1 VALVLVVESDPGQ
14 IETLRRLAR
23 TFAGHDVIF
32 ATSVPEA
39 ISAIDCR
46 VPDLILIDPA
56 FTTGDEAAL
65 VARLRRLPGGRNLSS
80 LTNPPAGWPG
90 GDRSASEHPWF
101 YWFSQPTLRATAPS
115 VDTRA
120 STPTIE
126 SGRRVRTA
134 LAASMRA
141 LVFACERLFA
151 RERLAG
157 ASRTLSAI
165 FRGLAA
171 ALRTA
176 TSAVRARAITVS
188 RAIAA
193 GHRRVTGK
201 IRAVDW
207 TERFAGI
214 RLTTS
219 AVARARS
226 TQVTVVAGILVV
238 AGIGAARSSW
248 FGSITVGTLLHERA
262 AAVESSA
269 AAVAQVT
276 GELRLTSEPSGATVV
291 IDGRS
296 RGVTPLTVSDLA
308 VGAHVVTF
316 QGSGGT
322 VRRSVSVRAG
332 RTDVLDA
339 AIFSGWLALFS
350 PIELD
355 ISEGG
360 RALRLGEDNRL
371 MLAPGRHQLLLVN
384 RALGYRD
391 TRVVDVNPGETT
403 AVSIPLPKSIISI
416 TATPS
421 AEVWVDGVRV
431 GETPL
436 VDVPVGIG
444 TRELVFRNPALPER
458 RQTITVTMSKTHV
471 EVDLTKP

>member
-1 VALVLVVESDPGQ
+1 MALVLVVESDPAQ
-14 IETLRRLAR
+14 IETLRHLAR

-39 ISAIDCR
+39 ISTIDCR
-46 VPDLILIDPA
+46 VPDLVLIDPN

-65 VARLRRLPGGRNLSS
+65 VARLQRLPGGRNLSS
-80 LTNPPAGWPG
+80 LTNPPAGWPPV
-90 GDRSASEHPWF
+90 DRSASGHRWF
-101 YWFSQPTLRATAPS
+101 YWFNQPTLRATAPHAEA
-115 VDTRA
+115 RA
-120 STPTIE
+120 SALT
-126 SGRRVRTA
+126 SQGSQRVRTA
-134 LAASMRA
+134 LAASRRA
-141 LVFACERLFA
+141 VVSVRG
-151 RERLAG
+151 RLAG
-157 ASRTLSAI
+157 VPRMLLAVSR
-165 FRGLAA
+165 RLAA
-171 ALRTA
+171 GLSTA
-176 TSAVRARAITVS
+176 TSAVRARAIVVS
-188 RAIAA
+188 RGIAA
-193 GHRRVTGK
+193 AHGRVIGK
-201 IRAVDW
+201 IRSVDW

-214 RLTTS
+214 RDATS

-226 TQVTVVAGILVV
+226 TQVTVVAGVLLVV
-238 AGIGAARSSW
+238 GIGAARSSW
-248 FGSITVGTLLHERA
+248 FGSITEGTLLHGRA

-316 QGSGGT
+316 QSSAGT
-322 VRRSVSVRAG
+322 VRRSVSVRPG
-332 RTDVLDA
+332 RTDVVDA

-391 TRVVDVNPGETT
+391 TRVVELKPGETT
-403 AVSIPLPKSIISI
+403 AVSIPLPKTAISI

-444 TRELVFRNPALPER
+444 TRELVFRNPAFPER
-458 RQTITVTMSKTHV
+458 RETVTVTMSKTHV
-471 EVDLTKP
+471 NVDFTKP